1 MIPAGAPIV
10 MRHHENQQD
19 ESTFLHHFLQKYER
33 VAAES
38 PVNKVGF
45 LPICVQMLLCLGL
58 VNMIPL
64 TSQAASA
71 KPNIVLI
78 MADDLGWSDVGFNGN
93 SVVQTPQLDAMASN
107 GLVFDRFY
115 AAAPVCSPTRGSCL
129 TGRHPYRYGIP
140 TANAGHM
147 LPEEVTL
154 AEILKEQ
161 GYATGHFGKW
171 HLGTLTKEGKDSNRG
186 GDRNQQHYAP
196 PTEHGFDTYFSTE
209 AKVPTWDSQWA
220 PPKHGGKW
228 WDPVAPTKRK
238 SYGTS
243 YWTPDG
249 RVDEALE
256 GDDSKVIMD
265 RAVEFIEGTVKAEQ
279 PFFTVVWFH
288 APHLPVVSGKRWT
301 DLYATLGGYH
311 RNYYGCISALD
322 HQVGR
327 LRAKLDELGVKKNT
341 MVWFCADN
349 GPEGQSFSAPGSAWP
364 LSGRKRSLREGG
376 IRVPGILEWPAMVS
390 GGGRTNVPAVTSDY
404 LPTIVEMLG
413 TSLPDRP
420 VDGMSLIPV
429 IAGKSNERLKAI
441 ETRKLGF
448 QSAKQFAWMHGSL
461 KYYSPDMGETDFL
474 FDLNSDISESS
485 NLAQKRPEAL
495 RIMKLAFLD
504 WRQSCVDSANGEDY

>member
-1 MIPAGAPIV
+1 
-10 MRHHENQQD
+10 
-19 ESTFLHHFLQKYER
+19 
-33 VAAES
+33 
-38 PVNKVGF
+38 
-45 LPICVQMLLCLGL
+45 
-58 VNMIPL
+58 MIPL

-186 GDRNQQHYAP
+186 GDRNQQYYAP

-243 YWTPDG
+243 Y
-249 RVDEALE
+249 
-256 GDDSKVIMD
+256 
-265 RAVEFIEGTVKAEQ
+265 
-279 PFFTVVWFH
+279 
-288 APHLPVVSGKRWT
+288 LPVVSGKRWA

-390 GGGRTNVPAVTSDY
+390 GGRRTNVPAVTSDY